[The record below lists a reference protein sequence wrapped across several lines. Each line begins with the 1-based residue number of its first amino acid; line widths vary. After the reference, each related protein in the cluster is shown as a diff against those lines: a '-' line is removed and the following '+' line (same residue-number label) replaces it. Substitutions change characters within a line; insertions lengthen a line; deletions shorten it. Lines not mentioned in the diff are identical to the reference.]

1 MTPPPET
8 AVQPRIEYPDDDGLP
23 MADNSLQYH
32 WIVTI
37 QGNLAAVYRHET
49 QVCVIGNMLWYPVE
63 GHPEIR
69 TAPDVMVVFGRPK
82 IYRGSYKQW
91 LEEGIAP
98 QVVFEVLSPGN
109 RPEEMD
115 RKFGFYEE
123 YGVEE
128 YYLYDPDAV
137 EMLGWQRT
145 ESRLQALVPM
155 HNHISRRLGI
165 RFDLSGEELAIY
177 GPDGRRFRTMEE
189 FAENEEQAQQLAEHE
204 RLAREQAQL
213 RAEKE
218 RLIREEAQTLA
229 RLPTERAEQECQRAE
244 QERQRAERLTER
256 LRSLG
261 IDPDA

>member
-1 MTPPPET
+1 
-8 AVQPRIEYPDDDGLP
+8 
-23 MADNSLQYH
+23 
-32 WIVTI
+32 
-37 QGNLAAVYRHET
+37 
-49 QVCVIGNMLWYPVE
+49 
-63 GHPEIR
+63 
-69 TAPDVMVVFGRPK
+69 
-82 IYRGSYKQW
+82 
-91 LEEGIAP
+91 
-98 QVVFEVLSPGN
+98 
-109 RPEEMD
+109 MD
-115 RKFGFYEE
+115 RKFSFYEE

-155 HNHISRRLGI
+155 HNQISRRLGI

-177 GPDGRRFRTMEE
+177 GPDGRRFRTIEE

-229 RLPTERAEQECQRAE
+229 RLQTERAE
-244 QERQRAERLTER
+244 QERQRAERLTDR